1 MRILLSFRCHR
12 CSIRDAIPAH
22 FLLHINTL
30 KRARGLLGQREVP
43 AGEGVVLLPC
53 DSIHCLGMSC
63 TIDVVYVH
71 VDDWPGLSG
80 VVILC
85 ETVRPWKIGTNPA
98 GTSMVI
104 ELARGAGEAAG
115 LAPGTRVRLL
125 RP

>member
-1 MRILLSFRCHR
+1 MLDGYRRVGLEANG
-12 CSIRDAIPAH
+12 RDAGLSLAVADGP
-22 FLLHINTL
+22 L

-43 AGEGVVLLPC
+43 AGEGVILLPC